1 MCYDDNLKEECADDV
16 FLRFGGPRVWDRRG
30 VFLLHQL
37 LRGVQLPYPQSLRR
51 SHHGQL
57 RLPHQGLEHLR

>member
-1 MCYDDNLKEECADDV
+1 MRD
-16 FLRFGGPRVWDRRG
+16 GRG
-30 VFLLHQL
+30 VLLLHQL
-37 LRGVQLPYPQSLRR
+37 LRGVQLPHPQPLRR